1 VVLLWGE
8 TTGRWKLGRRRGE
21 TVALSAPAVSA
32 VQTGRLLAEV
42 IGQDLGHSVAQL
54 DVHHAR
60 GGGRREFSGA
70 QLGKQL
76 RPVGQLLF
84 DHWVEH
90 RLVDASVHL
99 VPVDTAERW
108 VRVVLDRQLDHSG
121 GRLVGEAGG

>member
-42 IGQDLGHSVAQL
+42 IGQDLVTRSLSSTFTMLAE
-54 DVHHAR
+54 AA
-60 GGGRREFSGA
+60 GGSSSGA
-70 QLGKQL
+70 QLGKQV

-90 RLVDASVHL
+90 RLVDVSVHL